1 MVVEVSPFMLTV
13 ELTMWMQ
20 LMMRGNMLTPYNVLG
35 RLPTGAYGAVP
46 EKQVE
51 NLVADLLDSL
61 ERPTVKR

>member
-1 MVVEVSPFMLTV
+1 
-13 ELTMWMQ
+13 MQ

-35 RLPTGAYGAVP
+35 CRTTGVYGAVP